1 MKYACL
7 IYGDE
12 AMLQKM
18 SREELGKLAVEY
30 KTFTDGLQKSG
41 QYIASHGLSATNTA
55 TTVRVRNGKTMVT
68 DGPFIETKEQLGSI
82 YVVSAKD
89 LNEAIQ
95 IASKIPS
102 ARFGGIEV
110 RPLWGEG

>member
-12 AMLQKM
+12 AMLHKM
-18 SREELGKLAVEY
+18 PKEELGKMAVEY
-30 KTFTDGLQKSG
+30 KTFTEDLQKSG
-41 QYIASHGLSATNTA
+41 RYIASHGLAATQNA

-68 DGPFIETKEQLGSI
+68 DGPFIETKEQLASI
-82 YVVSAKD
+82 YVVDAKD
-89 LNEAIQ
+89 LDEAIQ
-95 IASKIPS
+95 VASKIPS

-110 RPLWGEG
+110 RPLWGEA